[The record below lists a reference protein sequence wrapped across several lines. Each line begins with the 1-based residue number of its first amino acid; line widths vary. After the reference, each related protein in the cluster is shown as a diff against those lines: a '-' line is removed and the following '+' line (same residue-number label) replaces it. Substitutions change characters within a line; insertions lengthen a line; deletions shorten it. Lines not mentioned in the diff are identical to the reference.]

1 MLWLL
6 AEAFFEGISEKF
18 ILGSLTV
25 DEGFLLD
32 TQSCRIKVSKVTK
45 PKENTWNQWRCHYG
59 RINS

>member
-6 AEAFFEGISEKF
+6 AEAFFDGISEKF
-18 ILGSLTV
+18 IWGSLTV
-25 DEGFLLD
+25 TEGFLLD

-45 PKENTWNQWRCHYG
+45 PKENNWNQWRCHYG